1 MSHTDVFAIY
11 AAFCW
16 GPIFFVIFHSRWLKH
31 AHITLLKVYSQLFS
45 VWTHVLE
52 AIIMSHTNGVN
63 YNLFSIAV
71 FVLKVSQQKGF
82 EET

>member
-1 MSHTDVFAIY
+1 MIKACPY
-11 AAFCW
+11 
-16 GPIFFVIFHSRWLKH
+16 
-31 AHITLLKVYSQLFS
+31 ITLLKVYSQLFS